1 MILASSQVLL
11 IQQPPFVD
19 HCPKPAE
26 HALHHAQHDQAGLPG
41 RDNLWRKVWEK
52 EQIAIFQLYSLE
64 TRAVKIKSAGGYGGK
79 AKLQIGRGSVLLAE
93 TGTCLPSPASGLGQR
108 RREGTSRERESMYT
122 GQVWEPDLTARRQ
135 EGEIQRSGLPRA
147 LPHYASLMKH
157 SLKGLGR

>member
-11 IQQPPFVD
+11 IQRPHFDD

-93 TGTCLPSPASGLGQR
+93 TGT
-108 RREGTSRERESMYT
+108 
-122 GQVWEPDLTARRQ
+122 
-135 EGEIQRSGLPRA
+135 
-147 LPHYASLMKH
+147 
-157 SLKGLGR
+157 